1 MEVDRFTSE
10 RAPAWAELDQL
21 VREARGRPDRLG
33 PAGVLRLGALYRA
46 AAADLALARR
56 RMPGD
61 PVVHRLEQLVGRA
74 RQAVYADEGR
84 RARPIR
90 FMTTGYWQLV
100 AARRPALLG
109 AAALLLLPGVLAAV
123 WAVSDPAAALGLVP
137 PEFRG
142 AVEPVGDTGMTAD
155 ETALFSSE
163 VLTNN
168 IRVTFAAFALGL
180 AAGVGTVLLVLYNGL
195 ILGVIAGGAIEAGNG
210 VAFVEFVAAHGII
223 ELSCIVVAAA
233 AGLGMGWKLIS
244 PGPRRRGEALVA
256 EARDAVAIILGTAP
270 WLVLARL
277 IEGFVT
283 RSGFGL
289 VPGLVLG
296 IAVGVAYWGLVV
308 VRGRRAPTAA
318 PASSP

>member
-1 MEVDRFTSE
+1 MV
-10 RAPAWAELDQL
+10 A
-21 VREARGRPDRLG
+21 EARGRPDRLG

-46 AAADLALARR
+46 AAADLALARQ

-61 PVVHRLEQLVGRA
+61 PLVARLERLVARA

-90 FMTTGYWQLV
+90 FLTTGYWQLV
-100 AARRPALLG
+100 AARRSALLV
-109 AAALLLLPGVLAAV
+109 AAALLLAPAVLAAI
-123 WAVSDPAAALGLVP
+123 WAMSDPGAALGLVP

-142 AVEPVGDTGMTAD
+142 AVEPVGDTGMSAD
-155 ETALFSSE
+155 ETARFSSE

-168 IRVTFAAFALGL
+168 IQVTFGAFALGL
-180 AAGVGTVLLVLYNGL
+180 AAGLGTVLIVLYNGL
-195 ILGVIAGGAIEAGNG
+195 ILGVIAGGAIDAGNG
-210 VAFVEFVAAHGII
+210 VEFVEFVAAHGII

-244 PGPRRRGEALVA
+244 PGPLRRGVALAA
-256 EARDAVAIILGTAP
+256 EARDAVAIVLGTAP
-270 WLVLARL
+270 WLVLAGF

-289 VPGLVLG
+289 VPGLALG
-296 IAVGVAYWGLVV
+296 LGVGGAYWGLVV
-308 VRGRRAPTAA
+308 ARGRRAPTAA
-318 PASSP
+318 PATSP